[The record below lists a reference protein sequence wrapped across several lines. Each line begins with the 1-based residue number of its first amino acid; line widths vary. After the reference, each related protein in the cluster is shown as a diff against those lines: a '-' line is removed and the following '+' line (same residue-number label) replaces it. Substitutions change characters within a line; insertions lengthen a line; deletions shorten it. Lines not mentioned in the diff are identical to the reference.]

1 MYIGSVIVSDNSG
14 IIYYAYVSVQAV
26 EERFSKMTPIIG
38 IGDYLYGEMFPV
50 RNYERF
56 VLLWI
61 EDCGGQI
68 EKLEIALFGVSV
80 FFGGVRR

>member
-1 MYIGSVIVSDNSG
+1 
-14 IIYYAYVSVQAV
+14 
-26 EERFSKMTPIIG
+26 MTPIIG